1 MLHKHECTQ
10 AAAAAGGGG
19 GGGGG
24 GGAAAAAAPP
34 PPAALQEAG
43 TSVFQEVAEGEE
55 VILHSLISKHELNG
69 CAAVISG
76 KLAEN
81 GRYQAKVRSPSGE
94 VVVAI
99 KPDNFL
105 RLGVRVEHAKV
116 GEGGHAGGG
125 CGGDA
130 VRRVLCSAHASES
143 CIVCCVDLVIT
154 NHLLSS
160 WLSRQRA
167 PRLSLD
173 DVKRIADAHFAKAQA
188 PREVAESTSGELR
201 CLGDS
206 VVEGLPNE
214 QRRAVMRA
222 ALKIQQPSLAVAASV
237 AGMACFAA
245 RHLVVAQ
252 PEAVQHLARVLRL
265 CGALQDSGN
274 DTTPVPSAES
284 QGADVVGGGL
294 SGGLRYADVC

>member
-1 MLHKHECTQ
+1 M
-10 AAAAAGGGG
+10 
-19 GGGGG
+19 
-24 GGAAAAAAPP
+24 
-34 PPAALQEAG
+34 
-43 TSVFQEVAEGEE
+43 
-55 VILHSLISKHELNG
+55 ILHSLISKHELNG

-76 KLAEN
+76 KVAEN
-81 GRYQAKVRSPSGE
+81 GRYPAKVRSQSGE

-99 KPDNFL
+99 KSDNFH
-105 RLGVRVEHAKV
+105 RLGVRVELAKS

-125 CGGDA
+125 CAGDA
-130 VRRVLCSAHASES
+130 VRRVVCSAHASES
-143 CIVCCVDLVIT
+143 CSVCCLDLVMT

-160 WLSRQRA
+160 WISRQRAPSRA

-173 DVKRIADAHFAKAQA
+173 DVKRITDAHFAKV
-188 PREVAESTSGELR
+188 PREVAESSSGELR

-206 VVEGLPNE
+206 VVEGLPTE

-222 ALKIQQPSLAVAASV
+222 ALKIQQPSLAVAVSV

-274 DTTPVPSAES
+274 DAAPVPSAGS

-294 SGGLRYADVC
+294 SGGLRYAVVC

>member
-1 MLHKHECTQ
+1 M
-10 AAAAAGGGG
+10 
-19 GGGGG
+19 
-24 GGAAAAAAPP
+24 
-34 PPAALQEAG
+34 
-43 TSVFQEVAEGEE
+43 
-55 VILHSLISKHELNG
+55 ILHSLISKHELNG

-81 GRYQAKVRSPSGE
+81 GRYPAKVRSQSGE

-99 KPDNFL
+99 KPDNL
-105 RLGVRVEHAKV
+105 HRLGVRVEHAKG

-125 CGGDA
+125 CAGDA
-130 VRRVLCSAHASES
+130 VRRVVCSAHASES
-143 CIVCCVDLVIT
+143 CSVCCLDLVMT

-167 PRLSLD
+167 PSRAPRLSLD
-173 DVKRIADAHFAKAQA
+173 DVKRLADGHFAKA
-188 PREVAESTSGELR
+188 PLREVGESTSGELR

-222 ALKIQQPSLAVAASV
+222 ALKIKMPSLAVAASV

-252 PEAVQHLARVLRL
+252 PEALQHLARVLRL

-274 DTTPVPSAES
+274 DATPVPSAGS
-284 QGADVVGGGL
+284 QGADVGGGGGL